1 MALPLA
7 ALAAGAALGGVGKS
21 VLDTGLKSLG
31 HFINGASN
39 LYWHK
44 QQSEFDQSQQWETMD
59 KQAAINSA
67 FQAQQHNYN
76 MTQQQQAQEFQKY
89 MHSNSA
95 QLKMQDL
102 QKAGINPILSSANN
116 AFSSGGSGPAPVQ
129 NPQNVQSNGGGKPG
143 KGSGSA
149 TKINASKLFIF
160 K

>member
-1 MALPLA
+1 MAIPIGAISAGLA
-7 ALAAGAALGGVGKS
+7 GGSMLKG
-21 VLDTGLKSLG
+21 LWNTGLNALG

-39 LYWHK
+39 LHWHK
-44 QQSEFDQSQQWETMD
+44 QQSEFDQMQNWETMD

-89 MHSNSA
+89 MASNSA
-95 QLKMQDL
+95 QLKMKDYEA
-102 QKAGINPILSSANN
+102 AGINPIAAAQG
-116 AFSSGGSGPAPVQ
+116 AFSTGGSGSVVN
-129 NPQNVQSNGGGKPG
+129 NPQNVADNAGAKPG
-143 KGSGSA
+143 KGKGSA

>member
-7 ALAAGAALGGVGKS
+7 ALGAGLALGGIGKS
-21 VLDTGLKSLG
+21 VINTGLQSLG
-31 HFINGASN
+31 HFINGASD
-39 LYWHK
+39 LHWHK
-44 QQSEFDQSQQWETMD
+44 QQSEFDQQQAWETMD

-102 QKAGINPILSSANN
+102 AKAGINPILSSANN
-116 AFSSGGSGPAPVQ
+116 AFSSGGSGPAPV
-129 NPQNVQSNGGGKPG
+129 NPQNIGSNAGAKPG
-143 KGSGSA
+143 KGQGSA
-149 TKINASKLFIF
+149 TKINAKKLFIF

>member
-7 ALAAGAALGGVGKS
+7 ALGAGLALGGIGKS
-21 VLDTGLKSLG
+21 VIQTGLNSLG

-39 LYWHK
+39 LHWHK
-44 QQSEFDQSQQWETMD
+44 QQSEFDQQQQWETMD

-89 MHSNSA
+89 LASNSA
-95 QLKMQDL
+95 QLKMQDYA
-102 QKAGINPILSSANN
+102 KAGINPLLSSAGNS
-116 AFSSGGSGPAPVQ
+116 FSSGGSAPVV
-129 NPQNVQSNGGGKPG
+129 NPQNVNSNGGTKPG
-143 KGSGSA
+143 KGAGAS
-149 TKINASKLFIF
+149 TKINAKKLFIF